1 MRQLNPQRRPYTVD
15 IAPAA
20 WRQLGAVPGEIFQ
33 RIRRELDA
41 LAVLTTQRPP
51 PSLETLMDSSPPTA
65 LSFFVEHFVAIYE
78 IDDDRRAVTLLEV
91 SQRLP
96 LEE

>member
-1 MRQLNPQRRPYTVD
+1 MRNFNPQQQPYTVD

-20 WRQLGAVPGEIFQ
+20 WRQLGAVPGEVFQ

-41 LAVLTTQRPP
+41 LALLTTQRPP
-51 PSLETLMDSSPPTA
+51 PSLETLLDSTPTA
-65 LSFFVEHFVAIYE
+65 LSFFVENFVVIYE
-78 IDDDRRAVTLLEV
+78 LDDDRRVVTLLEV